1 VWQELVARNCVT
13 VVGAAHHFGRP
24 MVERGHGGIVLVTSG
39 AAWVGGSH
47 LAIYGATKAFDLVLA
62 ESLWAELGPLGVD
75 VLAMV
80 LGRTDTPAFRRVLDG
95 REVDGLADP
104 DDVARDMLDHL
115 GEGPTFPPD
124 PSPFGS
130 LSRRDAVEIMSKGA
144 TSLLS

>member
-1 VWQELVARNCVT
+1 
-13 VVGAAHHFGRP
+13 
-24 MVERGHGGIVLVTSG
+24 
-39 AAWVGGSH
+39 
-47 LAIYGATKAFDLVLA
+47 
-62 ESLWAELGPLGVD
+62 
-75 VLAMV
+75 
-80 LGRTDTPAFRRVLDG
+80 VLDG